1 MVPRAQVAVHPLR
14 DLTSQRGLRK
24 YRIGSPFE
32 STRQV
37 IPLDPP
43 AEIAQSLVARLVKV
57 CVVSLHVVEE
67 WLVGRRGNSI
77 AVVHLE

>member
-1 MVPRAQVAVHPLR
+1 MAPGTEVVVHPLR
-14 DLTSQRGLRK
+14 DLTSQRGLRTDHI
-24 YRIGSPFE
+24 RSPLE
-32 STRQV
+32 STPQV
-37 IPLDPP
+37 VSLDPP